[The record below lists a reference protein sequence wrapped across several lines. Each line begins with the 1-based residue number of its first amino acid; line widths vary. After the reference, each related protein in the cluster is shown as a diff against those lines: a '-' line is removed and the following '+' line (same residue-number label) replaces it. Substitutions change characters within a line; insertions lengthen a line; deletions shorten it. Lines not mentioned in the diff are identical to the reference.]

1 MFTSMDTIYKLQ
13 DVDIKSRPIYEQL
26 VAEFPA
32 PYQVWRRVEDFGRRE
47 TAAVIDPSTKRAATV
62 TIRNG
67 TLARPDVLNA
77 AEIQMMHKHF
87 KSHTK
92 KDLVLSSTLI

>member
-1 MFTSMDTIYKLQ
+1 MFTSMETIYKPQ
-13 DVDIKSRPIYEQL
+13 DVDIKSRPIFDQL
-26 VAEFPA
+26 VAAFPA

-47 TAAVIDPSTKRAATV
+47 TAAVIDPSTMRAATV

-67 TLARPDVLNA
+67 TLARPDLMNA
-77 AEIQMMHKHF
+77 AEIQKIHKHF
-87 KSHTK
+87 KSHAT

>member
-1 MFTSMDTIYKLQ
+1 METIYKPQ
-13 DVDIKSRPIYEQL
+13 DVDIKSRPIFDQL
-26 VAEFPA
+26 VAAFPA

-47 TAAVIDPSTKRAATV
+47 TAAVIDPSTMRAATV

-67 TLARPDVLNA
+67 TLARPDLLNA
-77 AEIQMMHKHF
+77 AEIQKIHKHF
-87 KSHTK
+87 KSHAT

>member
-1 MFTSMDTIYKLQ
+1 MFTSMETIYKPEE
-13 DVDIKSRPIYEQL
+13 VDIKSRPIFEQL

-47 TAAVIDPSTKRAATV
+47 TIAVIDPSTKRGATV

-67 TLARPDVLNA
+67 TLARPGLLNA
-77 AEIQMMHKHF
+77 DEIQKIHKHF
-87 KSHTK
+87 KSGAT
-92 KDLVLSSTLI
+92 KDLALPSTLI